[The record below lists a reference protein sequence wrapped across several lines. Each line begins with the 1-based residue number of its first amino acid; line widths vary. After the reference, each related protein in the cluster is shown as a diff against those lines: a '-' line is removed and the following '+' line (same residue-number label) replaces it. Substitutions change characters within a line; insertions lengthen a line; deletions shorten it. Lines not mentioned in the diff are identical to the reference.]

1 MFKFATELTFAHT
14 VKVMVPV
21 DGGHQAEDF
30 RATFRVLPSDRE
42 KDFDLGTAEGSNAF
56 LRAILVKADDIAGAD
71 GKKLPWSDEL
81 REQLLQVPFVRTA
94 LTRTYFRAVQ
104 KAAEGN

>member
-1 MFKFATELTFAHT
+1 MFKIASETTFAHT
-14 VKVMVPV
+14 VKVMIPV
-21 DGGHQAEDF
+21 DGGHQAADF

-42 KDFDLGTAEGSNAF
+42 KAFDLGTPEGSDGF
-56 LRAILVKADDIAGAD
+56 LRAVFVGADDVAGDD
-71 GKKLPWSDEL
+71 GQALPWSDEL
-81 REQLLQVPFVRTA
+81 RDRLLQVPFVRTA